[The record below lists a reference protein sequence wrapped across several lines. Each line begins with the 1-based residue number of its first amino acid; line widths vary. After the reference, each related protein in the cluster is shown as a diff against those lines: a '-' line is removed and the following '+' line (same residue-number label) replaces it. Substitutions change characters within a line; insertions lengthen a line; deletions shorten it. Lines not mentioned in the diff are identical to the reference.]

1 MINEDIK
8 HFYLERVEDVSGTS
22 GTGIVARGVIL
33 PSGTC
38 VLEWLT
44 FHSSICVYKNID
56 DVEKIHG
63 HEGRTKVVIGDPASP
78 KRSGRAKKKGS
89 KDDKTAS

>member
-1 MINEDIK
+1 MVEKIR

-22 GTGIVARGVIL
+22 GTGIVAYGAIL
-33 PSGTC
+33 ASGAC

-44 FHSSICVYKNID
+44 FHSSIAIYKNIE

-63 HEGRTKVVIGDPASP
+63 HEGRTRVIVGDPPNSRP
-78 KRSGRAKKKGS
+78 KKKKGNKS
-89 KDDKTAS
+89 DKT